1 MVTHPSISAW
11 RISWTKEPGGL
22 QSMGCKESD
31 TTERLN
37 FPFFVIVCIPSWNT
51 NIHPTSFLLDTEVA
65 SISWHALQEDK
76 CYLWGYTIYL
86 FTVATVTD
94 YHKPYW
100 LKTVQICY
108 FVVLEVRSTHELVGL
123 PSFLQDP
130 GENLFPG
137 LFHLLEVAVFL
148 KCGFPSGSGSS
159 LASLLA

>member
-1 MVTHPSISAW
+1 M
-11 RISWTKEPGGL
+11 
-22 QSMGCKESD
+22 
-31 TTERLN
+31 
-37 FPFFVIVCIPSWNT
+37 
-51 NIHPTSFLLDTEVA
+51 
-65 SISWHALQEDK
+65 
-76 CYLWGYTIYL
+76 

-108 FVVLEVRSTHELVGL
+108 FVVLEVRSTHELVKL
-123 PSFLQDP
+123 PSFLEDP

-148 KCGFPSGSGSS
+148 KSGFPGGSGSS